1 MSNAHKNEETR
12 HLIEEHKRNASASIL
27 FTAPVVELFNTYQK
41 RRELVDALGDEIN
54 SIPSDV
60 IPYGTL
66 FYNELVFVFRAAW
79 DEAQDK
85 WFAEIDLAT
94 GMTEIGDVFI
104 PHSPEN
110 PADDYEEGK
119 DLATIH

>member
-41 RRELVDALGDEIN
+41 RHELVDALGDEIN

-94 GMTEIGDVFI
+94 GMTEIGEVFI

-110 PADDYEEGK
+110 PADDYEEDK

>member
-1 MSNAHKNEETR
+1 MSNTHKNEEVR
-12 HLIEEHKRNASASIL
+12 HLIEEHKRNVTASIL
-27 FTAPVVELFNTYQK
+27 FTAPVVELFNSYQK
-41 RRELVDALGDEIN
+41 RYELVDVLGDEIN

-94 GMTEIGDVFI
+94 GMTEIGEVFI

-110 PADDYEEGK
+110 PADDYEEEK

>member
-1 MSNAHKNEETR
+1 MSNTHKNEEAR

-41 RRELVDALGDEIN
+41 RRELVDALGVEIN

-79 DEAQDK
+79 DESQDK

-94 GMTEIGDVFI
+94 HMTEIAEVFV
-104 PHSPEN
+104 PHSPEH
-110 PADDYEEGK
+110 PADDYEEGEE
-119 DLATIH
+119 LATIH